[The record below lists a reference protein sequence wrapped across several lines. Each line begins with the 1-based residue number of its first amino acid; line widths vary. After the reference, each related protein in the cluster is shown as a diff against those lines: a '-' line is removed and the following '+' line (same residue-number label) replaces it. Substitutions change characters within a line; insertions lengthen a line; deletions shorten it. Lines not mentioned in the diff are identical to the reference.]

1 MTELSIPQKLVRLTR
16 KCVEGSN
23 SVVRVGNALSTSFLI
38 NTGLKQRDAMSQ
50 RDTTVCNIV
59 LEKAVRSARIDLQ
72 MFTAD
77 GPRLLLAFADDI
89 EKHHTS
95 KGTIH

>member
-50 RDTTVCNIV
+50 RDT
-59 LEKAVRSARIDLQ
+59 
-72 MFTAD
+72 
-77 GPRLLLAFADDI
+77 LLFVTLFWKRQCDQPALI
-89 EKHHTS
+89 CKCL
-95 KGTIH
+95 